1 CGGGVTV
8 GPEPFPFRPLPPK
21 PHQSHTKATP
31 ERLQRPGRRRVTLAL
46 SRSHDRL
53 ERGRP
58 RATAGGT
65 FRPAPL
71 LARTFEDGTPAAIIA
86 DLLGKTRRPR
96 PPPPPRRGAPSHPTT
111 RT

>member
-1 CGGGVTV
+1 MSL
-8 GPEPFPFRPLPPK
+8 GPRCSLQPLTPK

-71 LARTFEDGTPAAIIA
+71 LARTFGDGTPAAIMA
-86 DLLGKTRRPR
+86 DWLEERGEQGAAAIL
-96 PPPPPRRGAPSHPTT
+96 RGASECTTT
-111 RT
+111 R